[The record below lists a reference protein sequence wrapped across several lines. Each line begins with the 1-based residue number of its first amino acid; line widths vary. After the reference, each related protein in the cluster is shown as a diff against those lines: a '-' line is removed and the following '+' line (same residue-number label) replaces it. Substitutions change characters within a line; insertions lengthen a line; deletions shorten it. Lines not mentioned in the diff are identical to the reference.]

1 MSKGKTEIPELSTD
15 HNDADNY
22 HVPVLLKETV
32 EGLNIKPDGVYV
44 DCTFG
49 GGGHSREILKCL
61 NEKGKLFAFDQDADA
76 VQNIPNDHRV
86 IFVPQNFRHL
96 VRFLRL
102 HQVTNV
108 DGILADL
115 GVSSHQFDEADRG
128 FSIRFN
134 ANMDMR
140 MDRRQSRTAFDI
152 LQQYS
157 ELQLHKMF
165 EKYGEVT
172 NAKTLAKRIVDIR
185 NSVSL
190 HWEASLSFAEILH
203 HTGHVPL
210 PPYIKRADEQT
221 DKSRYQTVFARFDGS
236 VAAPTAGLHFTN
248 EVLHSL
254 QQKGISKNFVT
265 LHVGAGTF
273 KPVKAD
279 SMLEHEMHSEF
290 IEVEFSFIET
300 LLKNLYNPV
309 VAVGTTSLRT
319 LESLYWLG
327 NILIENPNA
336 FDTAMPVLEQW
347 IPYEDTPQHNTVQA
361 LEALLHFLQK
371 HNHSKLLAKT
381 QIIIAPEYTFK
392 IVSGLVTNFHQPS
405 STLLLLVA
413 AFIGDDWKKVY
424 DYALENN
431 FRFLSYGD
439 GNLLWRN

>member
-1 MSKGKTEIPELSTD
+1 MHPQSLSIKDFNYLLPEEKIAFHPLEKRDDAKLLVYQEGVIRTDQYKNIAAYIPENAFMIFNNTKVVE
-15 HNDADNY
+15 AR
-22 HVPVLLKETV
+22 LLFQKETGGMIEIFCLEPHEKYADITSAMNQTASV
-32 EGLNIKPDGVYV
+32 EWL
-44 DCTFG
+44 
-49 GGGHSREILKCL
+49 CL
-61 NEKGKLFAFDQDADA
+61 IG
-76 VQNIPNDHRV
+76 
-86 IFVPQNFRHL
+86 
-96 VRFLRL
+96 
-102 HQVTNV
+102 
-108 DGILADL
+108 
-115 GVSSHQFDEADRG
+115 GVSKWKNGVTLTLPFY
-128 FSIRFN
+128 I
-134 ANMDMR
+134 
-140 MDRRQSRTAFDI
+140 
-152 LQQYS
+152 
-157 ELQLHKMF
+157 
-165 EKYGEVT
+165 GET
-172 NAKTLAKRIVDIR
+172 RYTLAAKFVEKRNDCFV
-185 NSVSL
+185 VSL

-347 IPYEDTPQHNTVQA
+347 ISYEDTPQHNTVQA